1 MKRFENILGVLAPGE
16 ASEATLERAVAL
28 AENNQ
33 SQLTVVEVIPA
44 VTAGIGMPEGGPISV
59 DLQVAMKADRIQA
72 LESFTNPYEKRVKI
86 RLDVGA
92 ASQ

>member
-1 MKRFENILGVLAPGE
+1 MKRFENILCVLVPSE

-44 VTAGIGMPEGGPISV
+44 VTAGIGMPEGGRSRSICSP
-59 DLQVAMKADRIQA
+59 R
-72 LESFTNPYEKRVKI
+72 
-86 RLDVGA
+86 
-92 ASQ
+92 